1 MGAAGRATG
10 VFAWTG
16 RVRARFGG
24 AAHGVVQR
32 MVWGTDDGPETL
44 RRLLAAIENER
55 LAASD
60 RHREVLAA
68 IELLRRAGERP
79 GDRPAGTEAAPKPPA
94 QPGGRVPAGR

>member
-1 MGAAGRATG
+1 MGAAGRTTG
-10 VFAWTG
+10 LLAWTG
-16 RVRARFGG
+16 RVRARLGG
-24 AAHGVVQR
+24 AARGLVQR

-68 IELLRRAGERP
+68 IELLRRAAE
-79 GDRPAGTEAAPKPPA
+79 RPAGAEAPSKPPA
-94 QPGGRVPAGR
+94 QPAGRVRAGGR